1 MDRNGNQIKKASLE
15 LDSYGAFEADLNL
28 GQSYRLGQYTV
39 QIKSVDDQI
48 LANHVIRLEDF
59 VPLTIEPKLQTN
71 NKIWSLNSTQKI
83 QLSGDYYSGG
93 PTGGMK
99 AQISTY
105 VKTTNKMDVPELE
118 DFVFG
123 NVGSSTT
130 TALNEF
136 QSELDMEGKMAATLL
151 TDFDTDPS
159 RLYEVS
165 IDGTVFDVGGRANT
179 VRLNIPLDTIS
190 SYVGIRKDFETYIDE
205 GSTPS
210 FTIANV
216 TRAGK
221 PLDFDN
227 AVSYTHL
234 TLPTN

>member
-1 MDRNGNQIKKASLE
+1 MVDRNGNQIKKASLE

-28 GQSYRLGQYTV
+28 RQSYILGQYSV

-118 DFVFG
+118 DFV
-123 NVGSSTT
+123 
-130 TALNEF
+130 ALI
-136 QSELDMEGKMAATLL
+136 LD
-151 TDFDTDPS
+151 
-159 RLYEVS
+159 
-165 IDGTVFDVGGRANT
+165 
-179 VRLNIPLDTIS
+179 
-190 SYVGIRKDFETYIDE
+190 
-205 GSTPS
+205 
-210 FTIANV
+210 
-216 TRAGK
+216 
-221 PLDFDN
+221 
-227 AVSYTHL
+227 AVS
-234 TLPTN
+234 